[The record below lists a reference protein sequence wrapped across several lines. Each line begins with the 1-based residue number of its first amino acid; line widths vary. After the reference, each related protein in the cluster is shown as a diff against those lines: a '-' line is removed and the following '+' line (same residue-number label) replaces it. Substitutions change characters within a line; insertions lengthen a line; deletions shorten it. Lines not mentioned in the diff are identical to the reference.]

1 VYNSADT
8 LKLRHT
14 FLMKDS
20 CLFKHI
26 LGMLLVIMPVIK
38 AATNLPV
45 ESQNLGV
52 KMKTDVMLNY

>member
-1 VYNSADT
+1 MYNSADT
-8 LKLRHT
+8 LKLSHT
-14 FLMKDS
+14 FLIKDS

-45 ESQNLGV
+45 ESGDLLV
-52 KMKTDVMLNY
+52 KMKTNVMLN